1 MKVSDIA
8 MCIEEIAPLSLQEDY
23 DNAGW
28 QVGDKYSEATGA
40 LLCIDVTEEVV
51 DEAISLGVN
60 LIISHH
66 PLLFK
71 GVKSLTG
78 KNYVERTV
86 IKAIQHNI
94 SIYASHTNLDNAW
107 SGVNFKMAE
116 KLGLTNLS
124 ILMPQG
130 GKLLKLVTYVPVSH
144 ADIVRNALFTAGCG
158 NIGDYDLCSYN
169 SNGFGTFR
177 AGLDSHPYC
186 GTIGN
191 LHQEEET
198 RIETVLPEYLKEVAT
213 QALLKT
219 HPYEEPVWNT
229 VCIDNVNPS
238 TGFGIVG
245 YLPEE
250 TETRVFLQQ
259 LKQLFGCG
267 TIRHTGICCP
277 TVKKIAVCG
286 GSGAFLIRHAIQSKA
301 DIYIT
306 GDIKYHDFFQ
316 AENRIILADIG
327 HYESEQYTKEIFYE
341 LLTKK
346 IPKFAVQ
353 FSKVNTNPINYL

>member
-51 DEAISLGVN
+51 DEAVALGVN

-78 KNYVERTV
+78 KNYVERTA

-158 NIGDYDLCSYN
+158 N
-169 SNGFGTFR
+169 
-177 AGLDSHPYC
+177 
-186 GTIGN
+186 
-191 LHQEEET
+191 
-198 RIETVLPEYLKEVAT
+198 
-213 QALLKT
+213 
-219 HPYEEPVWNT
+219 
-229 VCIDNVNPS
+229 
-238 TGFGIVG
+238 VG
-245 YLPEE
+245 
-250 TETRVFLQQ
+250 
-259 LKQLFGCG
+259 
-267 TIRHTGICCP
+267 
-277 TVKKIAVCG
+277 
-286 GSGAFLIRHAIQSKA
+286 
-301 DIYIT
+301 
-306 GDIKYHDFFQ
+306 
-316 AENRIILADIG
+316 
-327 HYESEQYTKEIFYE
+327 
-341 LLTKK
+341 
-346 IPKFAVQ
+346 
-353 FSKVNTNPINYL
+353 

>member
-8 MCIEEIAPLSLQEDY
+8 TCIEEIAPLSLQEDY

-144 ADIVRNALFTAGCG
+144 ADIVRNALFTAGAVVESLSPIVT
-158 NIGDYDLCSYN
+158 NFAI
-169 SNGFGTFR
+169 
-177 AGLDSHPYC
+177 
-186 GTIGN
+186 
-191 LHQEEET
+191 
-198 RIETVLPEYLKEVAT
+198 TVF
-213 QALLKT
+213 
-219 HPYEEPVWNT
+219 
-229 VCIDNVNPS
+229 S
-238 TGFGIVG
+238 
-245 YLPEE
+245 
-250 TETRVFLQQ
+250 FL
-259 LKQLFGCG
+259 F
-267 TIRHTGICCP
+267 IYTGIKP
-277 TVKKIAVCG
+277 VC
-286 GSGAFLIRHAIQSKA
+286 FLLRA
-301 DIYIT
+301 
-306 GDIKYHDFFQ
+306 
-316 AENRIILADIG
+316 R
-327 HYESEQYTKEIFYE
+327 
-341 LLTKK
+341 
-346 IPKFAVQ
+346 PVR
-353 FSKVNTNPINYL
+353 

>member
-8 MCIEEIAPLSLQEDY
+8 TCIEEIAPLSLQEDY

-28 QVGDKYSEATGA
+28 QVEDKYSEATGA

-219 HPYEEPVWNT
+219 HPYEEPAFDFIKIENQWVKAGSG
-229 VCIDNVNPS
+229 V
-238 TGFGIVG
+238 VG
-245 YLPEE
+245 ELLCPMDEMD
-250 TETRVFLQQ
+250 FLQRT
-259 LKQLFGCG
+259 KTVFHAGCIKYSNLRNRR
-267 TIRHTGICCP
+267 IRR
-277 TVKKIAVCG
+277 VALCG
-286 GSGAFLIRHAIQSKA
+286 GAGAFLISQAIASDA
-301 DIYIT
+301 DVFIT
-306 GDIKYHDFFQ
+306 GEIKYHDYFGYDEHILL
-316 AENRIILADIG
+316 AEVG
-327 HYESEQYTKEIFYE
+327 HYETEQYTKDIFCDII
-341 LLTKK
+341 TKK
-346 IPKFAVQ
+346 FPNFAVHYT
-353 FSKVNTNPINYL
+353 KVETNPINYL